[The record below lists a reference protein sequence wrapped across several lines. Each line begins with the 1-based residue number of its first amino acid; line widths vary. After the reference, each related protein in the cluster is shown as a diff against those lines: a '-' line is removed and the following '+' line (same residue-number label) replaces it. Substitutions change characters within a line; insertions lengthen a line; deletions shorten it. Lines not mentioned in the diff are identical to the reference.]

1 MVDFGRIEKIISQAP
16 DHIKEALKKEA
27 HKAEKFAAENLSRT
41 SDVAR
46 STVTY
51 TKEALIAEARKEIAR
66 FYIDMLGRS
75 LNGAEEKAVETL
87 AKVLAK
93 EGMKQE

>member
-1 MVDFGRIEKIISQAP
+1 MVDLGRIEKILSQAP
-16 DHIKEALKKEA
+16 DHMKEALKKEA
-27 HKAEKFAAENLSRT
+27 HKAEKFASENLSRT
-41 SDVAR
+41 AEVTRA
-46 STVTY
+46 TVTY

-75 LNGAEEKAVETL
+75 LNGAEEKAVDTL
-87 AKVLAK
+87 AKALAK